1 MTPTPAPT
9 HSPLFG
15 PLPTRGIWTA
25 LALTRA
31 QFFLILA
38 LSVALFVFIDGPL
51 WLHLH
56 SSHFRRI
63 ALSYALIPVAVAGAL
78 RRNRTFRLLT
88 AVVGTAVL
96 SLIKL
101 VVTAL
106 LLVVIGMAQA

>member
-1 MTPTPAPT
+1 MPTPTPAR
-9 HSPLFG
+9 SPLFG

-38 LSVALFVFIDGPL
+38 GSVVLFVFIDGPL

-56 SSHFRRI
+56 SSHFTRI
-63 ALSYALIPVAVAGAL
+63 ALSYTVIPVAVALAL
-78 RRNRTFRLLT
+78 LRNCKLRLLT
-88 AVVGTAVL
+88 VVVGTAVL